1 MPLKWSKCLIALHLL
16 VTSSAGPGAVEM
28 MTIPVIRKREKDKKR
43 PSFSDS
49 L

>member
-1 MPLKWSKCLIALHLL
+1 MPLKMSKCMTALHLWA
-16 VTSSAGPGAVEM
+16 TSSAGPGAVEM